1 MDYYGRKSGRY
12 RPITPEILA
21 KYDVIIS
28 IGKTVQYALGMGIP
42 VYTYDRLGGSGYITL
57 ENIDK
62 EEYHNFSGKSF
73 CRKIS
78 SAEIAKEI
86 LDGFSKAVKQA
97 QSLKKIAIDRYLLSK
112 NIDRVIEILN
122 KSPDVKIDECPKNKF
137 YIRQCMFV
145 VEQYQKIIKYKR
157 YKEIIIRL
165 VLLIVLFLVLVGMF

>member
-1 MDYYGRKSGRY
+1 
-12 RPITPEILA
+12 
-21 KYDVIIS
+21 
-28 IGKTVQYALGMGIP
+28 MGIP
-42 VYTYDRLGGSGYITL
+42 AYTYDHFGGSGYITL

-78 SAEIAKEI
+78 SEEIAKEI
-86 LDGFSKAVKQA
+86 LDGFSKAVEQA

-122 KSPDVKIDECPKNKF
+122 KSTDVKIDECPKNKF

-145 VEQYQKIIKYKR
+145 VEQYQKNVKVTIKYKR
-157 YKEIIIRL
+157 YKIIIFIL
-165 VLLIVLFLVLVGMF
+165 ILLIILLWVVML